1 MKEIYT
7 IGYSCFKIDDF
18 ISVLKKYKIN
28 SLIDVRSNPNSKFY
42 EDYNQSNLEKILKS
56 HRIIYRNYKDEF
68 GARQENQ
75 EYYKKGYLDFKEY
88 TKSNSFL
95 DGVRK
100 IEEGMNLNYIF
111 AFMCAEKD
119 PSFCH
124 RNIMVARVFHELG
137 YNIKNILADGSFE
150 SQESIEQRLV
160 DQYFPNRNQ
169 MSLFSDDLSWEDMV
183 SKSYEYRNSE
193 IGYKLDNEE
202 A

>member
-1 MKEIYT
+1 
-7 IGYSCFKIDDF
+7 
-18 ISVLKKYKIN
+18 
-28 SLIDVRSNPNSKFY
+28 
-42 EDYNQSNLEKILKS
+42 
-56 HRIIYRNYKDEF
+56 
-68 GARQENQ
+68 
-75 EYYKKGYLDFKEY
+75 
-88 TKSNSFL
+88 
-95 DGVRK
+95 
-100 IEEGMNLNYIF
+100 
-111 AFMCAEKD
+111 
-119 PSFCH
+119 
-124 RNIMVARVFHELG
+124 MVARVFHELG